1 LAQGVELKWQN
12 KSDQLKGYGHYLVEL
27 DNPVLISL
35 LMLYGLPLNLKDEK
49 GQTVFHY
56 SAVLGRHECLDALLS
71 FKPIDEF
78 AITDNT
84 GMYNI

>member
-1 LAQGVELKWQN
+1 MLAQGVDLKWQT
-12 KSDQLKGYGHYLVEL
+12 KSDHQKGYGHYLVEI
-27 DNPVLISL
+27 NSPVLISL

-56 SAVLGRHECLDALLS
+56 SAMFGRHECLEALLS

-78 AITDNT
+78 AITDNAGT
-84 GMYNI
+84 